1 MNAGPGSA
9 VDVECSADV
18 SRLVE
23 ASGFPDVECSLEV
36 SLAVDVSLSLGV
48 SWSADVSL
56 SLDVSW
62 SADVSLSLDVSWS
75 ADVSRSLGV
84 SWSADVSLSLDVSWS
99 ADVSRFADT
108 ESTVDTSR
116 ADADVTVRWSTV
128 VLSAHMDAMFSSKV
142 INVTS
147 VHEPPCLRMT
157 WSALALRRR
166 LPQCLLAI
174 CSQKRDFYSARL
186 ITHTAPVQNALQ

>member
-36 SLAVDVSLSLGV
+36 SLAVDVSRSLGV
-48 SWSADVSL
+48 SWSV
-56 SLDVSW
+56 
-62 SADVSLSLDVSWS
+62 
-75 ADVSRSLGV
+75 DVSRSLGV
-84 SWSADVSLSLDVSWS
+84 LWSVDVSLSLDVSWS

-116 ADADVTVRWSTV
+116 ADADVTVRWSAV

-174 CSQKRDFYSARL
+174 CSQKWDFYSARL
-186 ITHTAPVQNALQ
+186 ITHGASPERFTVTLTYIHSHTHGHANR

>member
-62 SADVSLSLDVSWS
+62 SADVS
-75 ADVSRSLGV
+75 
-84 SWSADVSLSLDVSWS
+84 
-99 ADVSRFADT
+99 RFADT
-108 ESTVDTSR
+108 ENTVDTSR